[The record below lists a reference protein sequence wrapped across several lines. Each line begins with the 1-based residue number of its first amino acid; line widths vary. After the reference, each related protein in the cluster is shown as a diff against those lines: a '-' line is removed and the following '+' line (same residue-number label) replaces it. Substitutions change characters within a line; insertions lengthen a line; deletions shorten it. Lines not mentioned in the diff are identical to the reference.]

1 MLSRLSEK
9 FTPEELFWLNLYLRS
24 PLPYVKQL
32 YQQLSIC
39 DITRE
44 DYHTSYYIDFSIT
57 QSVPIIDT
65 PCRVPVFIDFCA
77 NANFPFLDSKRSKY
91 YNNTGMIHLLDS
103 SENLANRFFVE
114 GGDTYYSAI
123 LHFHK
128 GIVCEFEINNWN
140 GYYIDHE
147 LSSRSNNFK
156 KIFRYKV
163 YDFYVKGASTTR
175 RFTNYRNGW
184 SFLYTG
190 ADSWFIPWS

>member
-103 SENLANRFFVE
+103 SENLANRFLLKEAILTIVQFCIFIKELFVNLKLSIGMVTILTTSYHPE
-114 GGDTYYSAI
+114 VTISKKYSAI
-123 LHFHK
+123 
-128 GIVCEFEINNWN
+128 
-140 GYYIDHE
+140 
-147 LSSRSNNFK
+147 RST
-156 KIFRYKV
+156 I
-163 YDFYVKGASTTR
+163 SM
-175 RFTNYRNGW
+175 
-184 SFLYTG
+184 
-190 ADSWFIPWS
+190 